1 MNMFFVTTLPNAKY
15 AFHEQYGSTS
25 YMLNSQAARRLRE
38 VCMFS
43 IFKTKIL
50 AFILQDLFNGI

>member
-38 VCMFS
+38 VCMF
-43 IFKTKIL
+43 L
-50 AFILQDLFNGI
+50 AFLKQKFFSFYFAGFI